1 VKITAR
7 RASRLGLAA
16 LPAVGAFSVAF
27 ALVRFGDD
35 GPRRYDDD
43 RSVTTL
49 DLPVSAT
56 APSEPAM
63 TADLST
69 AVDAAAGP
77 EAAVTAFLAAEQA
90 GAFADS
96 FTLLAAEERA
106 RTSATAWI
114 ARHADLP
121 DIVDFEVVDSS
132 PSTGGRAEVTVR
144 AALRPQLDEVV
155 GLVPS
160 AGDLTLTTV
169 AEDGQWRVRFADS
182 RLVPDY
188 LGDGTAAADTRAW
201 VARRAGCM
209 PADEYGGGLLGA
221 GAAVLA
227 EQLCGAFEPV
237 EVGAPRLLDDSPDA
251 DPYIAAFGPEV
262 LEWARV
268 VPVSSP
274 AQLDV
279 VVAPYGDRW
288 LVIGASTPTA

>member
-1 VKITAR
+1 VNITAR

-16 LPAVGAFSVAF
+16 LAAIGAFSVAF
-27 ALVRFGDD
+27 ALARFGDD
-35 GPRRYDDD
+35 RPRRYDDD

-56 APSEPAM
+56 ATPEPTM
-63 TADLST
+63 TADRST
-69 AVDAAAGP
+69 AVTASP
-77 EAAVTAFLAAEQA
+77 EAAVTAFLAAEEA

-96 FTLLAAEERA
+96 FTLLAADERA
-106 RTSATAWI
+106 RTSVTAWVG
-114 ARHADLP
+114 RHADLP
-121 DIVDFEVVDSS
+121 ELVDFEVLDSS
-132 PSTGGRAEVTVR
+132 RSTAGRAEVAVR
-144 AALRPQLDEVV
+144 AGLRPQLDEVV

-160 AGDLTLTTV
+160 SAELTLTTV
-169 AEDGQWRVRFADS
+169 EEDGQWRIRFADS
-182 RLVPDY
+182 RLVPNY
-188 LGDGTAAADTRAW
+188 LTDATAAADAGAW
-201 VARRAGCM
+201 VARRAVCM

-227 EQLCGAFEPV
+227 ERLCGALEPV
-237 EVGAPRLLDDSPDA
+237 EVGAPRRLADGPDS
-251 DPYIAAFGPEV
+251 DPFVAAFGPEV

-274 AQLDV
+274 AELDV